1 MTDVGERCTVSC
13 LSLLSP
19 DNPGCYRVLETA
31 ANFKRG
37 GDILS
42 ILIDSPPPPT
52 LSTGTEHPGDPRCN
66 NMCKLLP
73 T

>member
-19 DNPGCYRVLETA
+19 DNPGCYRVLGTA

-42 ILIDSPPPPT
+42 ILIDSPPP
-52 LSTGTEHPGDPRCN
+52 TEHWYRAPGGPE
-66 NMCKLLP
+66 L
-73 T
+73 

>member
-19 DNPGCYRVLETA
+19 DNPGCYYRVLETA

-42 ILIDSPPPPT
+42 ILIDSPLPH
-52 LSTGTEHPGDPRCN
+52 TEHWYGAPGGPA
-66 NMCKLLP
+66 L
-73 T
+73 

>member
-19 DNPGCYRVLETA
+19 DNPGCYRVLGTA

-42 ILIDSPPPPT
+42 ILIDSPPH
-52 LSTGTEHPGDPRCN
+52 TEHPGDPRCN